1 MEYNLRISDADIRM
15 EIDPHREN
23 NSLTAVIGEQEYRVS
38 YEAVSE
44 NRIYMVVDDGKEKI
58 GMDAYVAQ
66 TADGKVIHINGGV
79 CMVSDNDDSSR
90 QQRKKNGA
98 AGLPDRVTPPMP
110 SLVISVLVKTGDT
123 VEKGQGVVV
132 VSAMKMET
140 TLMAPYAGK
149 VRSVNVAEGD
159 KAAPGDILVDIE
171 RGERTRIDEAV
182 KSPILLVD

>member
-23 NSLTAVIGEQEYRVS
+23 NTLTAVIGEQEYRVS

-44 NRIYMVVDDGKEKI
+44 NRIYMVVDDGKEKT

-66 TADGKVIHINGGV
+66 TGDGKVIHINGGV
-79 CMVSDNDDSSR
+79 CTVSDNDDSSR

-149 VRSVNVAEGD
+149 VKSVNVAEGD

-171 RGERTRIDEAV
+171 RAETY
-182 KSPILLVD
+182 KN

>member
-90 QQRKKNGA
+90 QQRKKKRGRRSSGPGYAAHAVSGHIRSGKNRGHRGEGTGGRGGFRHENGDHPHGA
-98 AGLPDRVTPPMP
+98 LCRESKKRQCRRG
-110 SLVISVLVKTGDT
+110 
-123 VEKGQGVVV
+123 GQG
-132 VSAMKMET
+132 
-140 TLMAPYAGK
+140 G
-149 VRSVNVAEGD
+149 
-159 KAAPGDILVDIE
+159 PG
-171 RGERTRIDEAV
+171 RYSGGY
-182 KSPILLVD
+182 